1 MSLNTQEPWEST
13 AKFQGLDLL
22 SRKENLFLKRIKERG
37 KGKTCFFFFFPMFT
51 IVSQHSYFCKIRVVE
66 VCVFCVVISIEYM
79 KTLGKKSFLAI
90 IIGFYHK

>member
-37 KGKTCFFFFFPMFT
+37 KGKTWVFFFPMFT

-79 KTLGKKSFLAI
+79 KHLGEKSFLVI